1 MIQESFLVQP
11 IAPFR
16 LDLTVWALRRRAT
29 NSIDQW
35 NGTDYTRVLLVDDI
49 PVKVGVSQQQKEPT
63 PELLVNVWSTEHI
76 EHLSSRVREVLQRT
90 LGFDID
96 LTGFYTMAKS
106 DTILSA
112 LSQHFL
118 GM

>member
-1 MIQESFLVQP
+1 MIKESFLVQP

-35 NGTDYTRVLLVDDI
+35 NGTDYTRVLVVDQD
-49 PVKVGVSQQQKEPT
+49 PVKVCVSQQQADTT
-63 PELLVNVWSTEHI
+63 PKLVVNVWSPKPL
-76 EHLSSRVREVLQRT
+76 EHLSAKIRSVLQRM

-96 LTGFYTMAKS
+96 LT
-106 DTILSA
+106 
-112 LSQHFL
+112 
-118 GM
+118 